1 MESFIFDG
9 LYEAKRGIKMPRDPF
24 DEFRKIEEL
33 FKQVMEEDGMISGR
47 TGHSISVQRIGNETK
62 VEVRGD
68 VSEEDI
74 EKLRRKYP
82 DADISVNEESVERS
96 KPVEVIDDDESVEEK
111 EEEDDD
117 MEPEELALKRFGEK
131 KKEK

>member
-24 DEFRKIEEL
+24 DEFKKIEEL

-47 TGHSISVQRIGNETK
+47 TGHSISVQRIGDETK

-82 DADISVNEESVERS
+82 DADISVNEESVEKT
-96 KPVEVIDDDESVEEK
+96 KPVEVIEDEEPVE
-111 EEEDDD
+111 EEEDDE

>member
-24 DEFRKIEEL
+24 DEFKKIEEL

-47 TGHSISVQRIGNETK
+47 TGHSISVQRIGDETK

-82 DADISVNEESVERS
+82 DADISVNEESVEKT
-96 KPVEVIDDDESVEEK
+96 KPVEVIEDGEPVE
-111 EEEDDD
+111 EEEDDE